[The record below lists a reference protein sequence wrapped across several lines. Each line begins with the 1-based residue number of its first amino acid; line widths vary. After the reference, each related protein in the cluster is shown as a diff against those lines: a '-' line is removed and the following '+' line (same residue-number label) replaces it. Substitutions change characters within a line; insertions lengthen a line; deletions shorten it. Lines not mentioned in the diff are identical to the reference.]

1 VDLAAPA
8 AVTIVSERVSRTL
21 PALIGLV
28 CFIAALVVLNR
39 ELDSLT
45 WAALSADIVRRSP
58 WQITAA
64 VVLTAINY
72 AVLTGYDFIALE
84 YIGRRLPRLRVAMTS
99 FIAYAVA
106 NNVGL
111 SVLSGVSVRYRFYAR
126 WGVTG
131 EELSR
136 MVFSY
141 SVTLWLGLM
150 LLGGLSLA
158 LSPPATAYQLPFSL
172 AIPMGWTLVALSGG
186 YVVMA
191 WAHTGP
197 IRLWAF
203 ELPQPTVRLALA
215 QIVISVVDWLLA
227 GAVLF
232 VLLPEQSAPFLVV
245 LGAFL
250 TAQIIGLVSHVP
262 GGVGVFEGTM
272 VLLLKP
278 FMSSAELLPSLVAYR
293 AIYYL
298 MPLVV
303 ALVALVADAAHLRRH
318 YLSRAQAYLG
328 DMAEQLMPRL
338 LALVTFVGG
347 AVLLFS
353 GATPASVGRLTW
365 LDRILPLGVIETSHF
380 VGSIAGAVLLL
391 LSQGIARRLD
401 AAYYFTT
408 ITLTAGVVA
417 SILKGGD
424 WEEAAALTGV
434 LLVLWRA
441 RPAFDRKAAF
451 FATRFSSG
459 WAAAVAAALIASIWL
474 GFFAFKHVD
483 YSNELWWQFA
493 LHAEA
498 SRFLRGSVGAATVV
512 LLFAVSRLMGH
523 APHEIEIPSDD
534 DLRDAGRVI
543 AMQEETYPNLAFL
556 RDKALLFDAP
566 RQGFLMY
573 GVQGRTWVALGDP
586 VGPWSSTSALIR
598 LFLERCD
605 DFGGTPVMY
614 QVASRYLHYYADF
627 GFTFVKLGE
636 QARVDLE
643 GFSLDGGSAA
653 KHRQILHRLDRE
665 GHAFRIVPVN
675 DVVALLPQLQ
685 EVSDEWLASKAVA
698 EKGFSLGFFDRDY
711 LARFP
716 LAVIEHDG
724 RIEAFANVW
733 PGSKGEELSVDLIRY
748 RSDAPPNVMD
758 ALFTHLMLWGKQE
771 HFRSFLLGMA
781 PMSGFEESPVAPFW
795 TRAGL
800 FLYEHGESL
809 YQFQGLRAYKEK
821 FHPTW
826 EPLYLAYPGGLRLP
840 RVLADVSVLIAGGYR
855 RIFTK

>member
-1 VDLAAPA
+1 L
-8 AVTIVSERVSRTL
+8 
-21 PALIGLV
+21 
-28 CFIAALVVLNR
+28 
-39 ELDSLT
+39 
-45 WAALSADIVRRSP
+45 
-58 WQITAA
+58 
-64 VVLTAINY
+64 
-72 AVLTGYDFIALE
+72 
-84 YIGRRLPRLRVAMTS
+84 
-99 FIAYAVA
+99 
-106 NNVGL
+106 
-111 SVLSGVSVRYRFYAR
+111 
-126 WGVTG
+126 
-131 EELSR
+131 
-136 MVFSY
+136 
-141 SVTLWLGLM
+141 
-150 LLGGLSLA
+150 
-158 LSPPATAYQLPFSL
+158 
-172 AIPMGWTLVALSGG
+172 LVALSSG

-203 ELPQPTVRLALA
+203 ELPPPTVRLALA
-215 QIVISVVDWLLA
+215 QVVTSVVDWALA

-232 VLLPEQSAPFLVV
+232 VLLPEQSAPFLAV

-278 FMSSAELLPSLVAYR
+278 FVSSAELLPSLVAYR

-298 MPLVV
+298 LPLVV
-303 ALVALVADAAHLRRH
+303 ALIALVADEAYLRRRH
-318 YLSRAQAYLG
+318 LSRAQAYLG
-328 DMAEQLMPRL
+328 EMAEQLMPRL

-353 GATPASVGRLTW
+353 GATPASASRLAW

-380 VGSIAGAVLLL
+380 VGSVAGAVLLL

-401 AAYYFTT
+401 AAYYFA
-408 ITLTAGVVA
+408 TLTLIAGIVA
-417 SILKGGD
+417 SVLKGGD
-424 WEEAAALTGV
+424 WEEAAVLTGV
-434 LLVLWRA
+434 LLLLWRA
-441 RPAFDRKAAF
+441 RPAFDRKAALV
-451 FATRFSSG
+451 ATRFSPG
-459 WAAAVAAALIASIWL
+459 WAAAVAAAVIASIWL

-493 LHAEA
+493 LHADA

-512 LLFAVSRLMGH
+512 LLFALSRLMGH
-523 APHEIEIPSDD
+523 ARHEIELPSDA
-534 DLRDAGRVI
+534 DLRDASSVI
-543 AMQEETYPNLAFL
+543 AAQAETYPNLVFL

-586 VGPWSSTSALIR
+586 VGPLSSTITLIR

-614 QVASRYLHYYADF
+614 QVASRYLHHYADF

-643 GFSLDGGSAA
+643 SFSLDGGHAA

-665 GHAFRIVPVN
+665 GRSFRIVPIA
-675 DVVALLPQLQ
+675 DVAALMPQVQ
-685 EVSDEWLASKAVA
+685 DVSDEWLASKAVA

-733 PGSKGEELSVDLIRY
+733 LGSGSQELSVDLVRY
-748 RSDAPPNVMD
+748 RSDAPPNVME

-771 HFRSFLLGMA
+771 HFRSFVLGMA

-795 TRAGL
+795 ARAGL
-800 FLYEHGESL
+800 FLYEHGELL
-809 YQFQGLRAYKEK
+809 YGFQGLRAYKEK

-826 EPLYLAYPGGLRLP
+826 EPLYLAYPGGLKLP
-840 RVLADVSVLIAGGYR
+840 RVLTDVSVLIAGGYR